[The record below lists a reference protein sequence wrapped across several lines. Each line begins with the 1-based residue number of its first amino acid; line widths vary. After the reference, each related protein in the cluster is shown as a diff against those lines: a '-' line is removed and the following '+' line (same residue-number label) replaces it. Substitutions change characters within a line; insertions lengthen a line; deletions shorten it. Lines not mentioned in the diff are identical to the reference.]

1 MDMIWGIEC
10 NCWGCLRAWVF
21 HYVLSRCPEQV
32 DTEEAHMCAEQRLFL
47 ELGWRGQPP
56 PTRTAQKRSSVTK
69 RANSQYLGAQ
79 GSYGYKLYHHR
90 PRNSKQCVLITPLL
104 LLSHFVLN
112 LSQSGT

>member
-1 MDMIWGIEC
+1 M
-10 NCWGCLRAWVF
+10 
-21 HYVLSRCPEQV
+21 V
-32 DTEEAHMCAEQRLFL
+32 DTEEAHMCAKQRLFL
-47 ELGWRGQPP
+47 ELGWRGQLP

-104 LLSHFVLN
+104 LLSHFLLN